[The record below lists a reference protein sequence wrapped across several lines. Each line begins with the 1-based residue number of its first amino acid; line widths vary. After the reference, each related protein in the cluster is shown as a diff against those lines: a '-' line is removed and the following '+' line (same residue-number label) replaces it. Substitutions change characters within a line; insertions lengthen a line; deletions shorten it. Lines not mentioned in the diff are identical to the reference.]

1 MLRHASPSF
10 LSSLAPHLHACR
22 DRKKSEKEAAKQ
34 RKINE
39 EREAKETAARREQEA
54 AQAAAEQAAVD
65 RKARQF
71 EKKAM
76 QRQRSKLRSQC
87 AGFVRG
93 ESALW
98 RGCMVEAGRSASR
111 TTWNGVLIG
120 MPDTEPPE
128 AGLGQGMVPSGCCQ
142 EEAMPRRR

>member
-1 MLRHASPSF
+1 MYWPFSRLPSSGSSPPAGTGREPASPPG
-10 LSSLAPHLHACR
+10 LSSSTTHLHACR

-34 RKINE
+34 RKIDE
-39 EREAKETAARREQEA
+39 EREANETAARREQEA

-87 AGFVRG
+87 AGLVRG
-93 ESALW
+93 ESTIW
-98 RGCMVEAGRSASR
+98 
-111 TTWNGVLIG
+111 
-120 MPDTEPPE
+120 
-128 AGLGQGMVPSGCCQ
+128 AGLYGGSWSQRQLNKLHPLGMACLT
-142 EEAMPRRR
+142 